1 MIYILVGEDTLAKDD
16 KMNKLKAEF
25 LPRHL
30 EEFSLDT
37 LYAKELSLAGLQE
50 RILCLPVND
59 GKRVVVIKDAEEL
72 KNDIKEF
79 LVLYAKKPQPGVI
92 LIIDIAS
99 YRSSAAFIKNVSTH
113 AQVCRFKEQEASDTF
128 TLCRQLDSRKASASL
143 KILQQLLKNGERP
156 ERILGGLRSSWMRN
170 NSNPAELKKKLK
182 LLLTCDL
189 DIKTGRLKP
198 AFALERLIIKLCGPQ
213 NTFS

>member
-1 MIYILVGEDTLAKDD
+1 MIYVLAGEDTLAKDVL
-16 KMNKLKAEF
+16 MNKLKAEF
-25 LPRHL
+25 LPLHL

-37 LYAKELSLAGLQE
+37 LYAKELTLASLQE
-50 RILCLPVND
+50 RLLCLPVND
-59 GKRVVVIKDAEEL
+59 GKRVVVIKDAQEL

-79 LVLYAKKPQPGVI
+79 LVVYVKAPQAGVV
-92 LIIDIAS
+92 LIIDFAS
-99 YRSSAAFIKNVSTH
+99 YRPSAAFIKNISSY

-128 TLCRQLDSRKASASL
+128 TLCRLLDSRKAAACL
-143 KILQQLLKNGERP
+143 KTLQQLLKNGERP

-170 NSNPAELKKKLK
+170 SSNPAELKKKLK

>member
-1 MIYILVGEDTLAKDD
+1 MIYVLVGEDTLAKDD

-37 LYAKELSLAGLQE
+37 LYGKELSLAGLQE

-79 LVLYAKKPQPGVI
+79 LVLYAKKPQPGVV
-92 LIIDIAS
+92 LIIDIVS
-99 YRSSAAFIKNVSTH
+99 YRSSAAFIKNISSH

-170 NSNPAELKKKLK
+170 SSSPAELKKKLK